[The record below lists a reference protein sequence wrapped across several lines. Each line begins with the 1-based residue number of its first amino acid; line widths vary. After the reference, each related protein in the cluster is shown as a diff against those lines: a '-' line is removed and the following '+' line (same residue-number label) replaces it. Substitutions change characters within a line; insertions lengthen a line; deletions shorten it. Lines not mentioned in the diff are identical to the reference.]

1 MATTKL
7 SSKKKNAKYTFY
19 LFSNFIMFDWKN
31 RDNTI
36 CSGRRIVELGIS
48 TTDIR

>member
-7 SSKKKNAKYTFY
+7 SSKKKMRNT
-19 LFSNFIMFDWKN
+19 LIMFDWKN